1 MTDFFDFPQQS
12 LSSYTDEQK
21 LNILKAFS
29 LEVRAWYADHGR
41 QFPWRETSDPY
52 RILLSEMMLQQT
64 QTQRV
69 LPKYHLFLD
78 LWPDFISLSTASLTD
93 ILLAWKGLGYNRRAK
108 ALKQIAQRSK
118 EWGYTLPFDTQK
130 LLELPMVGPATAA
143 AVMAFS
149 FGEPALYLETNV
161 RRVIL
166 HYFFPDEEGVHDRR
180 ISQVLALLSDLQEEH
195 RHWYYALMDIGV
207 LIKASGVNPN
217 QRSHHYTRQS
227 PFENS
232 LRQVRSTV
240 LDIIATS
247 GTQPLD
253 SLAAALAF
261 PRERI
266 LRALESL
273 IADGLLVSEETA
285 DGLLYRVQED

>member
-1 MTDFFDFPQQS
+1 MTETFDFPQHAFS
-12 LSSYTDEQK
+12 TYSDAQK
-21 LNILKAFS
+21 LEVLKVFS
-29 LEVRAWYADHGR
+29 SEVRSWYADHGR
-41 QFPWRETSDPY
+41 TFPWRETTDPY

-69 LPKYHLFLD
+69 LPKYQLFLD
-78 LWPDFISLSTASLTD
+78 LWPDFYSLSTASLTD

-118 EWGYTLPFDTQK
+118 EWGYTLPCDNRK
-130 LLELPMVGPATAA
+130 LLDLPMVGPATAA

-149 FGEPALYLETNV
+149 YDEPAIYLETNV

-166 HYFFPDEEGVHDRR
+166 HYFFPDEEGVHDRM

-207 LIKASGVNPN
+207 LLKATGVNPN
-217 QRSHHYTRQS
+217 RRSHHYTRQS

-253 SLAAALAF
+253 GLASALAF

-266 LRALESL
+266 LSALESL
-273 IADGLLVSEETA
+273 IADGLLVSEETEE
-285 DGLLYRVQED
+285 GFLYRIQED